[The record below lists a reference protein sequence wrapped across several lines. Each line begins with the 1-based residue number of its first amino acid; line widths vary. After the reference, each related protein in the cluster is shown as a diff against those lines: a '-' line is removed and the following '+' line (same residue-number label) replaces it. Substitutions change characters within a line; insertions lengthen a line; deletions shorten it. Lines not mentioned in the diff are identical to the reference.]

1 MKSDARASSALFV
14 SVLLDI
20 LAIIQQAI
28 EEEQCDDHEGVYYR
42 EEPVDAPVY
51 YPVYGV
57 GELLCS
63 SGVYVAGAEIE
74 RGRDMRFVRCWYPLQ
89 L

>member
-1 MKSDARASSALFV
+1 M
-14 SVLLDI
+14 
-20 LAIIQQAI
+20 
-28 EEEQCDDHEGVYYR
+28 
-42 EEPVDAPVY
+42 DAPVY

-74 RGRDMRFVRCWYPLQ
+74 RGRDMGFVRCWYPLQ